1 MRISWPDSTSL
12 ATARFAQHLYARLRS
27 KRLSEPSRSCA
38 RAARNPAWNCLPVPG
53 DEEWALSSPAYAI
66 ARQGR
71 MRFGTSWPAS
81 VRCRGWSRVVE
92 SRLAEWR
99 RLLRSSTT
107 QDARSCNECS
117 EDASLFAHGGRSRL
131 QVRCRDPFR
140 QAVLW
145 SRGSETDVDQSL
157 VRGQGSNRTT
167 GHLSTAIGE
176 GFWPKRRTDT
186 RKTALTVQGLVG
198 LQGLTWNQIQ
208 PFLRDLEALRGA
220 A

>member
-1 MRISWPDSTSL
+1 MPVRRETRRGTACQCPAMKNGRCRRQRTRSRGKAECDS
-12 ATARFAQHLYARLRS
+12 
-27 KRLSEPSRSCA
+27 
-38 RAARNPAWNCLPVPG
+38 
-53 DEEWALSSPAYAI
+53 
-66 ARQGR
+66 GR
-71 MRFGTSWPAS
+71 VWPAS